1 MPIQITA
8 RRDGFRRLGIAHS
21 ANTVTWP
28 DDHFSDSEL
37 QILEN
42 DPNLIVVRLQD
53 VPENAGD
60 GDAVSALTTERD
72 GLKARVS
79 ELEATVLQLNQDGD
93 ALKQQ
98 LASANGTIT
107 ELETVRDALSQKLD
121 ALQAGSENRTKRP
134 RGKPCTRTG
143 RTWSGR
149 LVSAN
154 ACRSPTATTPGRL
167 TMMC

>member
-60 GDAVSALTTERD
+60 GDAVSALTMSSRFAYMAYP
-72 GLKARVS
+72 LAFLSVFS
-79 ELEATVLQLNQDGD
+79 EPACS
-93 ALKQQ
+93 
-98 LASANGTIT
+98 AS
-107 ELETVRDALSQKLD
+107 SF
-121 ALQAGSENRTKRP
+121 
-134 RGKPCTRTG
+134 
-143 RTWSGR
+143 
-149 LVSAN
+149 
-154 ACRSPTATTPGRL
+154 
-167 TMMC
+167 

>member
-8 RRDGFRRLGIAHS
+8 RRNGFRRLGIAHS

-28 DDHFSDSEL
+28 DDQFSDSEL

-60 GDAVSALTTERD
+60 GDAVSALTAERD
-72 GLKARVS
+72 GLKVRVS

-98 LASANGTIT
+98 LTSANVTIT
-107 ELETVRDALSQKLD
+107 ELETVRDALSKKLE
-121 ALQAGSENRTKRP
+121 ALQAD
-134 RGKPCTRTG
+134 
-143 RTWSGR
+143 SGIPDKK
-149 LVSAN
+149 AK
-154 ACRSPTATTPGRL
+154 G
-167 TMMC
+167 

>member
-28 DDHFSDSEL
+28 DDQFSDSEL

-53 VPENAGD
+53 MPETSGG
-60 GDAVSALTTERD
+60 GDAVSALTAERD
-72 GLKARVS
+72 GLNVRVS

-121 ALQAGSENRTKRP
+121 ALQAGSQNPDKKAK
-134 RGKPCTRTG
+134 G
-143 RTWSGR
+143 
-149 LVSAN
+149 
-154 ACRSPTATTPGRL
+154 
-167 TMMC
+167 

>member
-1 MPIQITA
+1 MAFAVSASPTA
-8 RRDGFRRLGIAHS
+8 RILS
-21 ANTVTWP
+21 PP

-79 ELEATVLQLNQDGD
+79 ELEATVLQLNQM
-93 ALKQQ
+93 A
-98 LASANGTIT
+98 T
-107 ELETVRDALSQKLD
+107 RLSSSLPVQT
-121 ALQAGSENRTKRP
+121 APS
-134 RGKPCTRTG
+134 
-143 RTWSGR
+143 
-149 LVSAN
+149 
-154 ACRSPTATTPGRL
+154 RSWRRYV
-167 TMMC
+167 MH